1 MARPK
6 GSRSVRS
13 RRLQVAKDLEALITK
28 VDERITAGAIDVKL
42 IQERAKLSALV
53 LRALRE
59 ADSQPRR
66 RRF

>member
-6 GSRSVRS
+6 GSLSMRS
-13 RRLQVAKDLEALITK
+13 RRLRVAKDLEALIAK
-28 VDERITAGAIDVKL
+28 LDERITAWTLDVKL